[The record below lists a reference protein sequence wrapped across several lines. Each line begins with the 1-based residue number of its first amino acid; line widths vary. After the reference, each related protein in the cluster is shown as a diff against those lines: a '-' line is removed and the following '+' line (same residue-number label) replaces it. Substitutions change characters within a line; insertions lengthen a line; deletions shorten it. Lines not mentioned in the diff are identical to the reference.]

1 MRFIDSHAHL
11 ADPAFDDDRDAVV
24 SRAREAGAAAVVSI
38 GESLAAADRAAL
50 IASSYHGF
58 VFHTAG
64 VHPHDAVQFDAAR
77 DIDAIRRHRE
87 SGAVAVGEC
96 GLDYHYDHSP
106 REAQRTAFESQLRL
120 AAELDAPVV
129 VHSRD
134 ADGDIV
140 AMLSDAARS
149 HVRGVL
155 HCFTGSHAV
164 AESALGHGWYV
175 SFSGIVTFKKWDD
188 LALLRLVP
196 DDRLLVESDAPYL
209 APVPFRGKRNEPS
222 FVPRTIDRL
231 AGVRGATAEHI
242 ARCTLENA
250 RRLFGLAIPD
260 PRP

>member
-11 ADPAFDDDRDAVV
+11 ADTAFDVDRDATIE
-24 SRAREAGAAAVVSI
+24 RARQAGAAAIVSI
-38 GESLAAADRAAL
+38 GESIAAADRAAI
-50 IASSYHGF
+50 IAAAHPGF
-58 VFHTAG
+58 VVRTAG
-64 VHPHDAVQFDAAR
+64 VHPHDAAQFDPAR
-77 DIDAIRRHRE
+77 DTEAIRRHCE

-106 REAQRTAFESQLRL
+106 RDAQRAAFAAQLRL
-120 AAELDAPVV
+120 AAECDVPVV

-134 ADGDIV
+134 ADADIM
-140 AMLSDAARS
+140 AMLVEAATQG
-149 HVRGVL
+149 VRGVL

-164 AESALGHGWYV
+164 AETALANGWYV

-222 FVPRTIDRL
+222 FVPRTIERL
-231 AGVRGATAEHI
+231 ASVRDATSDHI
-242 ARCTLENA
+242 AQCTLRNA
-250 RRLFGLAIPD
+250 CRLFGLAMPD
-260 PRP
+260 SRP